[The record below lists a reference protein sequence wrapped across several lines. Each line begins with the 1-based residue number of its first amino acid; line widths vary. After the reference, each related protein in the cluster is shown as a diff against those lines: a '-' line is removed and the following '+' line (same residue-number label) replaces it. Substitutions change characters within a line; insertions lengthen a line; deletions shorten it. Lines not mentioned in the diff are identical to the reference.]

1 MFFLGTCTY
10 LDATQLMFF
19 LGICTY
25 LDATQLMFFL
35 GTCTYL
41 DATQL
46 MFFLGICTYL
56 DATQLMFFIICDAL
70 GCFDFFII
78 CEVKNNVTTE
88 SARKSKVT
96 GQARLTNAEL
106 RPVLLEFIQ
115 WSAALPSQL
124 EFHVVWRSILER
136 MEKKECSTD
145 WNEADMAK
153 YIREHILVETSGLLD
168 APWRCGLGC
177 TPLGFSC
184 YAPNAIEV
192 SHRVIKGL
200 LDPGY
205 NKRPVTSIMSEI
217 AEALDSRLQSGHYDN
232 LQKEVREPWQE
243 LIQSTRKRSAVSLS
257 TDPQDEANQTK
268 AL

>member
-1 MFFLGTCTY
+1 MDIPEIF
-10 LDATQLMFF
+10 
-19 LGICTY
+19 
-25 LDATQLMFFL
+25 DATQLMFFL

-41 DATQL
+41 DAMQL

-88 SARKSKVT
+88 SARKSKAT

-145 WNEADMAK
+145 WNEPDMAK

-177 TPLGFSC
+177 TPLGFTS

-192 SHRVIKGL
+192 SHRVLKGL

-268 AL
+268 ALWILLFFML